1 MASPTTAASDG
12 APPVLSRTGTALAVA
27 LAGGWLWVAALI
39 VRHAIFVSHD
49 SMISYAHVWWISK
62 HMLPLHMPVLDH
74 GQAYAF
80 PYGFVPWS
88 TAALLRPLF
97 GDRIVTVW
105 FVVGAA
111 GVFAATFWAFP
122 EVRKG
127 WWAAAVL
134 VNPALV
140 AGLLIGQQP
149 FLWASALLLVAIGAW
164 RRDKKARAT
173 VLAALAQATHPAIV
187 LPLAALLVAGVAIAL
202 PRERRSLLGHY
213 ALSVLLASP
222 AVWLVL
228 ASPVVADTSALAK
241 VAAFFE
247 TIGPRCLVIAV
258 PVALALAARFLGG
271 RGWRV
276 VVGPAAVAVLVASN
290 AVLWRPLQL
299 PWAYRGL
306 WRDPNTS
313 MLRFMTTP
321 AFVPGTTY
329 RLLRIADGKIG
340 MYQLIQHGAR
350 LDSEFFPESMDKR
363 SWPSPAAYGAFLR
376 GRGVQYVMVWG
387 GFDLVYRTNE
397 HALLRRMAAHPGCT
411 GAPVR
416 VELARVT
423 RPYDLFR
430 ISPCP

>member
-1 MASPTTAASDG
+1 MR
-12 APPVLSRTGTALAVA
+12 SRVGTAVA
-27 LAGGWLWVAALI
+27 GALVAGWVWVAALI
-39 VRHAIFVSHD
+39 LRHAIFVSHD

-62 HMLPLHMPVLDH
+62 HLHGGLPLHMPVLDH

-80 PYGFVPWS
+80 PYGFVPWA

-122 EVRKG
+122 ETRRG

-164 RRDKKARAT
+164 RRGWKKWAT
-173 VLAALAQATHPAIV
+173 VLATLAQATHPAIV
-187 LPLAALLVAGVAIAL
+187 LPLAALLVAGVAITQAKQ
-202 PRERRSLLGHY
+202 RRTLLAHY
-213 ALSVLLASP
+213 AVSLVLASP

-228 ASPVVADTSALAK
+228 ASPVVADTSTLTK
-241 VAAFFE
+241 IAAFFE
-247 TIGPRCLVIAV
+247 TIGPRCLVLAV
-258 PVALALAARFLGG
+258 PVALALLAPRLKPD
-271 RGWRV
+271 GWHRV
-276 VVGPAAVAVLVASN
+276 AGPAVVALLIAST
-290 AVLWRPLQL
+290 AILWKPLQL

-313 MLRFMTTP
+313 MVRFMATP

-350 LDSEFFPESMDKR
+350 LDSEFFPESVDRR

-376 GRGVQYVMVWG
+376 SRGVQYVMVWG

-397 HALLRRMAAHPGCT
+397 HALLRRMAAGERVSC
-411 GAPVR
+411 GGIPVT
-416 VELARVT
+416 VETVKVT
-423 RPYDLFR
+423 RPYELFR
-430 ISPCP
+430 IGRCG